1 MKENINVMNNN
12 MDAMATGTA
21 NVPVLPARP
30 VSAPSGT
37 STGFR
42 RHVITGHGM
51 YDRGATTNTTASVNG
66 EAASVATGKAPNA
79 RLARLAKAVPGNT
92 AKTMADVSGAPI
104 DRAADLHLK
113 TAPSG
118 FWGKIRSGR
127 LGLTTF
133 DIKMIGVVLMVVDH
147 IHQMFASHGAPNWLD
162 WFGRPV
168 ATLFFFVSVIGFSH
182 THSKKAYMV
191 RLYVCMVLMA
201 VLDVVLQQVVNYD
214 GAQLVNNIFRDLF
227 IGTVFMAAVD
237 CFEAAFKKRG
247 NKASAGFGAAV
258 RGGDE
263 RTGSAHGVIDRND
276 AASAGANRSDASQ
289 SAMHAGR
296 HTGSVTRGF
305 RVKKTMEGVLL
316 LALPFLLSLVLLPFL
331 AQGDGPQSPVMIW
344 VLRVLTVV
352 DPAILL
358 AENTVM
364 VLLIPVMYALRNAKY
379 SVIWQSLA
387 IAVVAV
393 CYAFAG
399 QTQWIMIFAV
409 IPILLYN
416 GVKGRGD
423 KYFFYIFYPA
433 HIAALYVLASL
444 V

>member
-1 MKENINVMNNN
+1 
-12 MDAMATGTA
+12 
-21 NVPVLPARP
+21 
-30 VSAPSGT
+30 
-37 STGFR
+37 
-42 RHVITGHGM
+42 M
-51 YDRGATTNTTASVNG
+51 YDGETMANNTTAADRSV
-66 EAASVATGKAPNA
+66 TMAPMGNA
-79 RLARLAKAVPGNT
+79 AKA
-92 AKTMADVSGAPI
+92 MAGTPNMAGANNNIQRPTTT
-104 DRAADLHLK
+104 K
-113 TAPSG
+113 PSG
-118 FWGKIRSGR
+118 FWGRIRSSR

-147 IHQMFASHGAPNWLD
+147 IHQMFASQGAPNWLD

-227 IGTVFMAAVD
+227 IGTIFMAAVD
-237 CFEAAFKKRG
+237 CFEAAFKKRA
-247 NKASAGFGAAV
+247 NKAASGFGAGV

-263 RTGSAHGVIDRND
+263 RTGSAHGVMGRNVV
-276 AASAGANRSDASQ
+276 ASAGMSASAADQNIMHANRHAS
-289 SAMHAGR
+289 
-296 HTGSVTRGF
+296 SVTRGF

-316 LALPFLLSLVLLPFL
+316 LALPFLLSLVLLPFM
-331 AQGDGPQSPVMIW
+331 AQGEGAQSPVMIW
-344 VLRVLTVV
+344 VLRVLTAV

-364 VLLIPVMYALRNAKY
+364 VLLIPVMYALRNVKH
-379 SVIWQSLA
+379 SLIWQSAA

-399 QTQWIMIFAV
+399 QTQWMMVFAI

-416 GVKGRGD
+416 GAKGRGD
-423 KYFFYIFYPA
+423 KYFFYIFYPT

>member
-1 MKENINVMNNN
+1 MNGL
-12 MDAMATGTA
+12 AALVA
-21 NVPVLPARP
+21 SVPTLPLRP
-30 VSAPSGT
+30 VSVPSSAPAGSGQ
-37 STGFR
+37 
-42 RHVITGHGM
+42 HVLTGHGI
-51 YDRGATTNTTASVNG
+51 YDEEVMTNKTA
-66 EAASVATGKAPNA
+66 AMD
-79 RLARLAKAVPGNT
+79 RNT
-92 AKTMADVSGAPI
+92 AKPTSGYVSQAKFDNATGAGQGNATTAMTGTSHT
-104 DRAADLHLK
+104 AAASNVRQSGK
-113 TAPSG
+113 RVPSG
-118 FWGKIRSGR
+118 FWRRIRSGR

-147 IHQMFASHGAPNWLD
+147 VHQMFASQGAPSWLD

-191 RLYVCMVLMA
+191 RLYVCMALMA
-201 VLDVVLQQVVNYD
+201 VMDYVLQQTINYD

-227 IGTVFMAAVD
+227 IGTIFMAAVD

-247 NKASAGFGAAV
+247 NKASAGFGADV

-263 RTGSAHGVIDRND
+263 RTGSMHGVVDRN
-276 AASAGANRSDASQ
+276 AVASGATNGSATGQNVMHANRHAS
-289 SAMHAGR
+289 
-296 HTGSVTRGF
+296 SVTRGF
-305 RVKKTMEGVLL
+305 RVKKTLEGLLL
-316 LALPFLLSLVLLPFL
+316 LALPFILSLALLPFMSHANGAESGAML
-331 AQGDGPQSPVMIW
+331 W
-344 VLRVLTVV
+344 VLRALTAL

-364 VLLIPVMYALRNAKY
+364 VLLIPVMYALRNVRH
-379 SVIWQSLA
+379 SLVWQSVA

-393 CYAFAG
+393 LYALTG
-399 QTQWIMIFAV
+399 QTQWMMIFAI

-416 GVKGRGD
+416 GAKGRGD